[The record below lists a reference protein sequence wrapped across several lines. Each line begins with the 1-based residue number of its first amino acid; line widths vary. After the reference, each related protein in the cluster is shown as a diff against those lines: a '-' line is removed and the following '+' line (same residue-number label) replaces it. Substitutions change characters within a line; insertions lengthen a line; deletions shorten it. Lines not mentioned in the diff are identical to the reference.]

1 MDFPAAHAPALLGGH
16 HSDGRAVHGAAS
28 RPVPG
33 KESELPRTRTMNG
46 MNRESRPFDQSQQA
60 GGGNAS
66 RTELA
71 GAAIRAKLVENPRI
85 LVVCTGNICRS
96 PMGEV
101 VLRARLE
108 EVGLGYEVSSCG
120 VSSEENGNPIYP
132 PAARILR
139 ENGYVVPRRRA
150 RRASVQ
156 DLRSSGLILAMTVG
170 HARSLHPMCEQAGV
184 PLGRVHL
191 WREFDGTAVPAAN
204 GCFGEGGVLS
214 SSGGGSSARGYS
226 DFYSS
231 GGKNDVPDPWYTGD
245 FAQTFEIVEAGA
257 GGLVQLLR

>member
-1 MDFPAAHAPALLGGH
+1 MT
-16 HSDGRAVHGAAS
+16 SAS
-28 RPVPG
+28 Q
-33 KESELPRTRTMNG
+33 
-46 MNRESRPFDQSQQA
+46 PFDQ
-60 GGGNAS
+60 
-66 RTELA
+66 TERA
-71 GAAIRAKLVENPRI
+71 GAAIRAKLAENPQI

-101 VLRARLE
+101 VLKARVE
-108 EVGLGYEVSSCG
+108 ELGLDYVVSSCG

-139 ENGYVVPRRRA
+139 ENGYVVPQRRA

-170 HARSLHPMCEQAGV
+170 HARSLKQLCEQASV
-184 PLGRVHL
+184 PFDRIHL
-191 WREFDGTAVPAAN
+191 WREFDGTTVLASN
-204 GCFGEGGVLS
+204 GCFGADGALS
-214 SSGGGSSARGYS
+214 DQNTVQESRRGYS

-245 FAQTFEIVEAGA
+245 FSQTFEIVELGAAGI
-257 GGLVQLLR
+257 VELLC